1 MDNHGAALE
10 SDLTLLNSGDEIP
23 MSKATKRKRVAS
35 PELTTGDE
43 VKPKRKGKARRT
55 TASSSM
61 QQEIDTLIN
70 EKIAQKRAAMTVAAD
85 RLPAEKQ
92 RSPKKPK
99 GRTRKVTAEEVQEGG
114 ERTNGETATPSPKK
128 RKPRTPKPE
137 PVYVIPDVE
146 RIETTFK
153 GRYACMNTILRNKK
167 PASEAVF
174 CARTCRLDSLE
185 KNGIEWVK
193 DLGKKNLE
201 DMLQII
207 QWNEDNNIRF
217 MRLSSTVFP
226 FASHMKHGYSLNDDP
241 SIVELLERV
250 GALANKYGHRIT
262 THPGQFTQLG
272 SPNPD
277 VIASSIRELVYH
289 DEMLSGLRLGRH
301 TIKLRSHSPSS
312 RDEIMLS
319 GLRLGRHTIKLRSH
333 SPSSRDEIVEEK
345 ETDADADAVCIV
357 HGGGVYGDKAAT
369 LKRIKAT
376 IQELPAGVRKRLV
389 LENDE
394 LCYTAED
401 LLPVCEELD
410 VPLVFDYHHDNLN
423 PSATLSPA
431 DIIARANAI
440 FTRRGIRPKQHLSEP
455 RPGAVS
461 VMERRAHADRVETLP
476 QDLPDDMGAL
486 SVIQAKDKEQAV
498 LHLHRV
504 YGLQAVTH
512 ASLRPPA
519 HNITMHTNG
528 RKSNKKAKKLR
539 DAAKAL
545 ENDEDAEENDPCED
559 EDIQVSVEDDEAG
572 VSPAQTPG
580 KRHQEGAT
588 RQSSSSA
595 RTLRVR
601 SRASARGA
609 AEPSANMEESDSSL
623 QSPKILSSRSKTK
636 RKKVEEDDDDDFLP
650 VAN

>member
-10 SDLTLLNSGDEIP
+10 SDLTPLNSGDEVL

-43 VKPKRKGKARRT
+43 IKPKRKDKARRT

-61 QQEIDTLIN
+61 QQEIDTLID

-85 RLPAEKQ
+85 GLPAEKQ

-99 GRTRKVTAEEVQEGG
+99 GRMRKVTAEEVQEDG

-153 GRYACMNTILRNKK
+153 GRLG
-167 PASEAVF
+167 E
-174 CARTCRLDSLE
+174 LDSLE

-312 RDEIMLS
+312 RDEI
-319 GLRLGRHTIKLRSH
+319 
-333 SPSSRDEIVEEK
+333 VEEK

-401 LLPVCEELD
+401 LLPVCEELN

-476 QDLPDDMGAL
+476 QDLPDDMDL
-486 SVIQAKDKEQAV
+486 MIEAKDKEQAV

-519 HNITMHTNG
+519 ENITMHTNG

-545 ENDEDAEENDPCED
+545 ENGEDAEENDPCED

-580 KRHQEGAT
+580 KRRQEGAT

-609 AEPSANMEESDSSL
+609 AEPSASMEESDSSL